1 MLGTTPPPCVYFPPI
16 GYVLLGATD
25 PEHDYA
31 SPKGSFNILGPREV
45 GDYHLSCNPIFGSI
59 GMPLGQY
66 RIATEKTPHEEG
78 WGWTF
83 R

>member
-45 GDYHLSCNPIFGSI
+45 GDYHPIFGSI
-59 GMPLGQY
+59 GMPLGQLLMF
-66 RIATEKTPHEEG
+66 IGK
-78 WGWTF
+78 
-83 R
+83 